1 MDEKLVKMKREKK
14 EGSGGGPVRRRL
26 STNLFYCSI
35 SLFLYNILLFQFN
48 IRYLIQCVILDYFM
62 LVTIP

>member
-26 STNLFYCSI
+26 STNLFYSI
-35 SLFLYNILLFQFN
+35 SLFLYNNILFD
-48 IRYLIQCVILDYFM
+48 LIFDI
-62 LVTIP
+62 